1 MNETR
6 RKPYIRIILLVIALF
21 IAGLVGYKL
30 GSDNMTHKWMEAS
43 QEVVPGVIDYVI
55 EMCEYAPSNEIL
67 AESHKELIRTE
78 GLLLFTSGTWLKID
92 PEGFWEAMERYK

>member
-1 MNETR
+1 MNETK

-21 IAGLVGYKL
+21 IAGLVGYRF

-43 QEVVPGVIDYVI
+43 QETIPVVIDYVI
-55 EMCEYAPSNEIL
+55 ERCEEAPSIEDF
-67 AESHKELIRTE
+67 EELIKSE
-78 GLLLFTSGTWLKID
+78 GKLLFLELIWMEID